1 MTRPP
6 DLRDKEEEIKRMEKQ
21 KEEAVANQ
29 DFEMAAEYRDKAEKL
44 KRGVET
50 TLKKWR
56 ESSKEKSGNVN
67 EDVITEVVSGMTG
80 IPLTKLEEKEQDR
93 LAKMEAV
100 LHERVV
106 SQDEAIQAISKTVR
120 RSRTGLKDPNR
131 PMGSFI
137 FVGPTGVGK
146 TLLAKALAKFMFGE
160 EEALV
165 HVDMSEY
172 MEKHAVSRLV
182 GAPPGYVGYD
192 EGGQLTEK
200 IRRRP
205 YAVIL
210 LDEIEKAHPDV
221 FNILLQIMEE
231 GKLTDSF
238 GRIVDFRNVI
248 LILTSNIGA
257 ELIKRQATLGFSR
270 KKDAKPFKE
279 LKRQLIAQ
287 VEKHFRPEFLNRLD
301 DIIVF
306 KNLTKD
312 DLEGIV
318 QIEMGFV
325 RERLL
330 EQDIE
335 LQMDD
340 AALEFMITKGYNP
353 DYGARPLKRIIAK
366 YIEDP
371 ISEGIVNK
379 EYRRG
384 ITLKISLKDK
394 DDVDEGLDYKVVK
407 PRKKAK
413 AVKEKKEDVAD

>member
-6 DLRDKEEEIKRMEKQ
+6 DLKDKENEIKKLEKE

-29 DFEMAAEYRDKAEKL
+29 DFEMAAKYRDKAEKL
-44 KRGVET
+44 KTQVDK
-50 TLKKWR
+50 TLKEWR
-56 ESSKEKSGNVN
+56 DASTEKSGTVTD
-67 EDVITEVVSGMTG
+67 EVITEVVSSMTG

-93 LAKMEAV
+93 LAKMEDE
-100 LHERVV
+100 LHKSVV
-106 SQDEAIQAISKTVR
+106 SQDEAIRAISKTVR
-120 RSRTGLKDPNR
+120 RSRTGLKDPKR

-160 EEALV
+160 EEALI

-192 EGGQLTEK
+192 EGGQLTERV
-200 IRRRP
+200 RRRP
-205 YAVIL
+205 YSVIL

-257 ELIKRQATLGFSR
+257 EIIKTQATFGFSR
-270 KKDAKPFKE
+270 QNEAKPFKE
-279 LKRQLIAQ
+279 LKRQLKSE
-287 VEKHFRPEFLNRLD
+287 VEKQFRPEFLNRLD

-306 KNLTKD
+306 KNLTRD
-312 DLEGIV
+312 DLKGIV
-318 QIEMGFV
+318 QIELGYV
-325 RERLL
+325 EARLH
-330 EQDIE
+330 EQQITLDFEKSAI
-335 LQMDD
+335 
-340 AALEFMITKGYNP
+340 EFMINKGYNP

-371 ISEGIVNK
+371 ISEGIVNNK
-379 EYRRG
+379 FKPG
-384 ITLKISLKDK
+384 MTIKVSLSED
-394 DDVDEGLDYKVVK
+394 DEG
-407 PRKKAK
+407 
-413 AVKEKKEDVAD
+413 EKNLAYDIVAQGSELQEEIAL